1 MTTENVKTNSGA
13 GRVSHEIN
21 GHVLLIGLDRAGKR
35 NAFDSAMMMDLARV
49 LGEYERN
56 EAARCAILFAHGDHF
71 TAGLD
76 LMELTPKLMNG
87 GLQYPEGGIDPWAT
101 SHTRLTK
108 PLIVAVQGACW
119 TAGIELMLTADI
131 VIAASDSRFAHVE
144 VLRGI
149 PPSGGS
155 TVRFPKVAGWSDAM
169 RYMLTGDE
177 FSAEEALR
185 MKLVSEVVEPGKQ
198 LERALELAE
207 KIAKAAP
214 LAIKS
219 TLASAHKA
227 IDEGE
232 NAALASL
239 NDNLFALL
247 KTKDVQ
253 EGVMAMMQKRE
264 PNFQGK

>member
-1 MTTENVKTNSGA
+1 MSAVVATEVNSGT
-13 GRVSHEIN
+13 GRVSREVK

-35 NAFDSAMMMDLARV
+35 NAFDSAMMIDLATA

-56 EAARCAILFAHGDHF
+56 DELRCAVVFAHGEHF
-71 TAGLD
+71 TSGLD
-76 LMELTPKLMNG
+76 LMELTPKLMSGNF
-87 GLQYPEGGIDPWAT
+87 QYPEDAIDPWAT
-101 SHTRLTK
+101 TSHLTK
-108 PLIVAVQGACW
+108 PLIVAVQGTCW

-131 VIAASDSRFAHVE
+131 AITASNARFAHVE

-177 FSAEEALR
+177 FTAEDAFR
-185 MKLVSEVVEPGKQ
+185 MQLVSEVVEPGQQ
-198 LERALELAE
+198 LSRALELAE
-207 KIAKAAP
+207 KVAKAAP
-214 LAIKS
+214 LAIKT
-219 TLASAHKA
+219 TLSSARQVA
-227 IDEGE
+227 TDGE
-232 NAALASL
+232 EKALAAL

-264 PNFQGK
+264 PDFKGC

>member
-1 MTTENVKTNSGA
+1 MSEVAIREVNSGS
-13 GRVSHEIN
+13 GRVSRETT

-35 NAFDSAMMMDLARV
+35 NAFDSAMMIDLAMA

-56 EAARCAILFAHGDHF
+56 EELRCAVVFAHGEHF
-71 TAGLD
+71 TSGLD
-76 LMELTPKLMNG
+76 LMELTPKLMSG
-87 GLQYPEGGIDPWAT
+87 TFHYPEQSIDPWAT
-101 SHTRLTK
+101 TSHLTK
-108 PLIVAVQGACW
+108 PLIVAVQGSCW

-131 VIAASDSRFAHVE
+131 AIAASNTKFAHVE

-177 FSAEEALR
+177 FNADDALR
-185 MKLVSEVVEPGKQ
+185 MKLVSEVVEPGQQ
-198 LERALELAE
+198 LTRALELAE
-207 KIAKAAP
+207 KVAKAAP
-214 LAIKS
+214 LAIKTTLYSARQVS
-219 TLASAHKA
+219 T
-227 IDEGE
+227 EGE
-232 NAALASL
+232 AKALASL
-239 NDNLFALL
+239 NENLFALL

-264 PNFQGK
+264 PKFTGC